1 MFRPPPRS
9 TRTDTLFP
17 DTTLFRSNPSR
28 GAGAAKRP
36 PPVRPIRTSR
46 YRLRAWPA
54 DVRAARGSHSALRT
68 VHQPDAQF
76 LELLVGDRR
85 GGAHH
90 QILGLLVP
98 RDNHAPADVRLV
110 RHPHHDSDHPGPAP
124 PLRGRPEPES
134 VFPSASRI

>member
-90 QILGLLVP
+90 PILGLLVH
-98 RDNHAPADVRLV
+98 REDHALAEVRRVGQQHTDAVDAERRPYVRLPAELGAV
-110 RHPHHDSDHPGPAP
+110 THPPTH
-124 PLRGRPEPES
+124 R
-134 VFPSASRI
+134 